1 MLQAKSKNNKTYKN
15 MVAVSNLYQYYWQT
29 LHNLKVPAKKVKNQQ
44 YITQLVTNTI
54 KAELEYS
61 PSVQQVT
68 NGTTYNFSFMQTQ
81 PINNCPNLALLINVV
96 LTVNVNGTVMVN
108 TLTLTYESYVT
119 PAFIKNY
126 NKIPYG
132 GYMHTIF
139 NNTLLQLVNY
149 TNCEKLWQIGFN
161 NSGQIGIFNN

>member
-1 MLQAKSKNNKTYKN
+1 M
-15 MVAVSNLYQYYWQT
+15 
-29 LHNLKVPAKKVKNQQ
+29 
-44 YITQLVTNTI
+44 I
-54 KAELEYS
+54 
-61 PSVQQVT
+61 
-68 NGTTYNFSFMQTQ
+68 
-81 PINNCPNLALLINVV
+81 LLINVV
-96 LTVNVNGTVMVN
+96 LTVYVNGTVMVN

-149 TNCEKLWQIGFN
+149 TNYEKLWQIGFN

>member
-29 LHNLKVPAKKVKNQQ
+29 LNSLKVPTNKVTNQQ

-68 NGTTYNFSFMQTQ
+68 NGTTYNFSFMQMQ
-81 PINNCPNLALLINVV
+81 PINNCPNLALLINVI
-96 LTVNVNGTVMVN
+96 LTVNSNGTVMVN
-108 TLTLTYESYVT
+108 TLTLTYESKVT
-119 PAFIKNY
+119 PAFINNY

-132 GYMHTIF
+132 GYMHTMF

-149 TNCEKLWQIGFN
+149 TNCEKLWQIAFIN
-161 NSGQIGIFNN
+161 NGQLGIFNG